1 MDGLRIGILPPN
13 SILNDTYL
21 GKSLKINKNLYPLFV
36 RKTQN
41 SIKTNSE
48 ITYTNMNLSDL
59 FKTKNNTLSPGQ
71 RIDIFSK
78 TYISNLF
85 TKNEETSAA
94 IVKIA
99 SSSSDELDAFS
110 DKNNTEP
117 DTEVSGKNIIHA
129 ICT

>member
-1 MDGLRIGILPPN
+1 
-13 SILNDTYL
+13 
-21 GKSLKINKNLYPLFV
+21 
-36 RKTQN
+36 
-41 SIKTNSE
+41 
-48 ITYTNMNLSDL
+48 MNLREL
-59 FKTKNNTLSPGQ
+59 FKAKNNTLLAGQ

-85 TKNEETSAA
+85 TKEEETSAA

-110 DKNNTEP
+110 DENNTEP
-117 DTEVSGKNIIHA
+117 DSKVSKKNTIYA